1 MIVLDEQLADPRI
14 IRNIEGWYKGKVINI
29 MNVRPGT
36 VVLDDAI
43 PILLR
48 QLSAPIFVT
57 INHRHFW
64 RKIPASP
71 DYCVICLKLPA
82 ERSLEL
88 PEALRTVLG
97 RAVWRT
103 KRGRMGKVILFSGRR
118 IAYYSANHGPIELIT
133 T

>member
-14 IRNIEGWYKGKVINI
+14 IRSIERWYKGKVITI
-29 MNVRPGT
+29 IDVRPGT
-36 VVLDDAI
+36 AVLDDAI

-48 QLSAPIFVT
+48 QLSAPTFVT

-82 ERSLEL
+82 EHSSEL
-88 PEALRTVLG
+88 PEALRAVLTQPEW
-97 RAVWRT
+97 RA
-103 KRGRMGKVILFSGRR
+103 KRGRMGTVIFVSDRQ
-118 IAYYSANHGPIELIT
+118 IAYYSAKQRNIRLIT
-133 T
+133 N